1 MMRSRALLVLLA
13 TLILA
18 VAPADVPAQEAAA
31 IATIPPLQLTLK
43 EAIVSAFKNNLD
55 VKVASY
61 VPFFRSSDVIVAE
74 AAFDPNVTLS
84 ATYRDASNPTNNI
97 FDIGSITVDPNAP
110 FSIISRRLSEAF
122 QNPVSIDTTQ
132 STLDTFYDDRL
143 RYGAIWSADLFLSR
157 STSSSANSFFPES
170 YFSALT
176 LSYTHPFLKN
186 FGRKANEALI
196 IIANNDRETGRQ
208 QFRGSVLDTL
218 LEVENAYWTLV
229 FARQDLD
236 VRNEALKLA
245 QELLKL
251 NQIKVQVGTLP
262 PIDITQAEAGVA
274 SREEDVIIADAAIQ
288 SAQDRLRRVMGMD
301 PNSPEWR
308 LPIVPTEDLS
318 IVDRPVDL
326 QDAIK
331 TAIDNRPD
339 LAEARLTMRSADADL
354 AFRRNQLKYSLDG
367 RADYILQGLA
377 GDTNPFPVT
386 NPTDPN
392 LLLGVVP
399 PVNAGIQDTLDF
411 LVNRDFPTYEL
422 RLTLGIPIG
431 NRAAKA
437 QYSRSRLTREQASIS
452 YATTEQAAIVQV
464 SQAVRRVVTDRKR
477 IDAAEKNRVLQERK
491 VEAEQKKFENGLST
505 SFQVLTFQSDL
516 AEARSRENQA
526 RTDYRISM
534 AALDQITGVLD
545 RTLDIRLD
553 DYPAH

>member
-1 MMRSRALLVLLA
+1 
-13 TLILA
+13 
-18 VAPADVPAQEAAA
+18 
-31 IATIPPLQLTLK
+31 
-43 EAIVSAFKNNLD
+43 
-55 VKVASY
+55 
-61 VPFFRSSDVIVAE
+61 
-74 AAFDPNVTLS
+74 
-84 ATYRDASNPTNNI
+84 
-97 FDIGSITVDPNAP
+97 
-110 FSIISRRLSEAF
+110 
-122 QNPVSIDTTQ
+122 
-132 STLDTFYDDRL
+132 
-143 RYGAIWSADLFLSR
+143 
-157 STSSSANSFFPES
+157 
-170 YFSALT
+170 
-176 LSYTHPFLKN
+176 
-186 FGRKANEALI
+186 
-196 IIANNDRETGRQ
+196 
-208 QFRGSVLDTL
+208 
-218 LEVENAYWTLV
+218 VENAYWTLV

-245 QELLKL
+245 EELLKL

-308 LPIVPTEDLS
+308 LPIVPTEDLT

-326 QDAIK
+326 QESIK

-339 LAEARLTMRSADADL
+339 LAQSRLTINSADADL

-367 RADYILQGLA
+367 RADYILQGLS
-377 GDTNPFPVT
+377 GDTNPFPVSD
-386 NPTDPN
+386 PADPN

-399 PVNAGIQDTLDF
+399 PVNAGIQDTFDF

-437 QYSRSRLTREQASIS
+437 LYSRSRLTREQASIAYS
-452 YATTEQAAIVQV
+452 TTEQAAIVQV
-464 SQAVRRVVTDRKR
+464 SNAVRRVVTDRKR

-534 AALDQITGVLD
+534 AALDQITGILD